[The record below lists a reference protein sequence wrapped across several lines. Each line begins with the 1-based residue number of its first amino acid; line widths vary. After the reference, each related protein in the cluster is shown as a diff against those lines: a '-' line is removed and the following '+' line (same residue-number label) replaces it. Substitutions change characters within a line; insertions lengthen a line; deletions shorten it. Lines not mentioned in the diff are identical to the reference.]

1 MSDSYRLGWPP
12 GLQDPR
18 VLIVHRRAK
27 RALDARAATGTIE
40 CDEAGLLP
48 RRVCVPDRRSVIGG
62 QGRLGRRGRA
72 GRASQGRA
80 RRGERR
86 TGAAQRRRLI

>member
-1 MSDSYRLGWPP
+1 MSDSYRLGLAA
-12 GLQDPR
+12 GAQDRR

-62 QGRLGRRGRA
+62 QGRRGRRGRA
-72 GRASQGRA
+72 GP
-80 RRGERR
+80 
-86 TGAAQRRRLI
+86 GAAQRRRLIP